1 MARGGT
7 LEGRKAVV
15 TGGAQ
20 GLGEAISERLAAEGA
35 DVAIGDIQG
44 DACEALAERLA
55 ATYGVKAI
63 GGAVD
68 VTREDQ
74 VQAYF
79 ERADATFGG
88 LDLLV
93 ANAGIL
99 RAHAIDGFP
108 LEDWRL
114 TLEVNLTGYM
124 IAAKHAA
131 RLMIP
136 RKRGAIVQI
145 NSKSGKKGS
154 FRNSAYAASKFGGI
168 GLTQSIALDLAPYG
182 IRVNSICPGNL
193 LDSPLWVNSLYEQ
206 YSKRLGITP
215 EEVRKKY
222 EQQVPLGRGC
232 SYDDVTNVVV
242 FLASDQAS
250 YMTGQAINVTGG
262 QEMH

>member
-1 MARGGT
+1 MPRGGV

-55 ATYGVKAI
+55 ATYDVKAI

-79 ERADATFGG
+79 ERADAAFGG

-99 RAHAIDGFP
+99 RAHPIDEFP
-108 LEDWRL
+108 LEDWRM

-124 IAAKHAA
+124 IAAKQAA

-154 FRNSAYAASKFGGI
+154 FRNSAYAVSKFGGI

-182 IRVNSICPGNL
+182 IRVNSVCPGNL

-206 YSKRLGITP
+206 YSQRLGITP
-215 EEVRKKY
+215 EEVRRKY

-232 SYDDVTNVVV
+232 SYDDVTSLVV

-262 QEMH
+262 QEMR

>member
-1 MARGGT
+1 MPRGGV

-55 ATYGVKAI
+55 ATYDVKAI

-79 ERADATFGG
+79 ERADAAFGG

-99 RAHAIDGFP
+99 RAHPIDSSP
-108 LEDWRL
+108 LEDWRIL
-114 TLEVNLTGYM
+114 SELNLTEL
-124 IAAKHAA
+124 IAAKQAQ
-131 RLMIP
+131 LMIP
-136 RKRGAIVQI
+136 ASAAPSCRSTASRAED
-145 NSKSGKKGS
+145 S

-168 GLTQSIALDLAPYG
+168 GLKA
-182 IRVNSICPGNL
+182 
-193 LDSPLWVNSLYEQ
+193 SPSTWL
-206 YSKRLGITP
+206 P
-215 EEVRKKY
+215 
-222 EQQVPLGRGC
+222 
-232 SYDDVTNVVV
+232 
-242 FLASDQAS
+242 
-250 YMTGQAINVTGG
+250 TGSG
-262 QEMH
+262 